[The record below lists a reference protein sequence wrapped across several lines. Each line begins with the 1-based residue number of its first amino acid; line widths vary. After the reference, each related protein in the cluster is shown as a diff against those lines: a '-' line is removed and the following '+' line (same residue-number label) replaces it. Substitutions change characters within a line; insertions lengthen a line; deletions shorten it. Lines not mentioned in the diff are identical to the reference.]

1 MSHDGPEKKKEEKRG
16 LVAKLS
22 SLFFRKRD
30 EREDDLIT
38 SRHLPA
44 ATDLRLLPSS
54 ENRGKDVKT
63 PAAVLPARPQDP
75 LPSAPVDADQIHS
88 VPSSE
93 ILPAASPAKYSMHE
107 EVKRSHK
114 IKKEK
119 KQHRKAESSAHKE
132 KKHHHHHRRER
143 PIPQSTV
150 LVASPARQPALVAA
164 AKPEVLVSYSPRFE
178 STSAAS
184 VPTSVDLDARAKN
197 VTDQFADL
205 DLQPSEKIQYLLT
218 HDPNAKKAEGIF
230 HRTTVGSQVRESQ
243 GTNTDPREG
252 LLPGHPLVVN
262 QQKLEWEPMS
272 AQEEAKKTKAAEDK
286 KLKPI

>member
-1 MSHDGPEKKKEEKRG
+1 MSHGGPEKKKEEKRG
-16 LVAKLS
+16 LGAKLS
-22 SLFFRKRD
+22 SLFFRKKD

-44 ATDLRLLPSS
+44 DTDLRLPPSS
-54 ENRGKDVKT
+54 ENRGGAVKT
-63 PAAVLPARPQDP
+63 SAAVLPPRPQDP
-75 LPSAPVDADQIHS
+75 LPSAPVDAAQIHS

-114 IKKEK
+114 VKKEK

-132 KKHHHHHRRER
+132 KKHHHHHHRRKR

-150 LVASPARQPALVAA
+150 LVASPARQPAPVAA
-164 AKPEVLVSYSPRFE
+164 AKPEVLVSYSPKFE
-178 STSAAS
+178 SPSAAS
-184 VPTSVDLDARAKN
+184 VPTRADLDARAKN

-205 DLQPSEKIQYLLT
+205 DLQPSDRIQYLLT

-230 HRTTVGSQVRESQ
+230 HRTTAGSQVRESQ

-262 QQKLEWEPMS
+262 QQKLEWEPDDSQAQKSKS
-272 AQEEAKKTKAAEDK
+272 AEGTSKR
-286 KLKPI
+286 PG